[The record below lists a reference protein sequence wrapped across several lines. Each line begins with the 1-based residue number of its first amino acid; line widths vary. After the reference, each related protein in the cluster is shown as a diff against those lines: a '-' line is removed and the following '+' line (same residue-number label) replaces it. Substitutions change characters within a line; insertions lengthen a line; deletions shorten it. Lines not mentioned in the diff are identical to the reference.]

1 MIRKIVA
8 FALAVLC
15 VVLAA
20 PSTSHADDYPS
31 HAVTFVVPFP
41 PGAGTDLLARM
52 LAQALS
58 EKLKQPFVVENKP
71 GAGTLLA
78 ASTVAQSKP
87 DGYTLLMAPV
97 TTLAIN
103 PSVYKTLPYDPEKD
117 FAPVGLAGQA
127 EFVLAV
133 NPSLGV
139 NSVQELI
146 ALAKKKPGELHYGS
160 SGQGTPH
167 NLFMAMFMHEAG
179 LSMIHVP

>member
-78 ASTVAQSKP
+78 ASTTHSTASAKATIFRIISP
-87 DGYTLLMAPV
+87 PHPRFLRTILL
-97 TTLAIN
+97 
-103 PSVYKTLPYDPEKD
+103 
-117 FAPVGLAGQA
+117 
-127 EFVLAV
+127 
-133 NPSLGV
+133 
-139 NSVQELI
+139 
-146 ALAKKKPGELHYGS
+146 
-160 SGQGTPH
+160 
-167 NLFMAMFMHEAG
+167 
-179 LSMIHVP
+179 